1 MNGGFIGTF
10 TDISIYQCLSFP
22 RAFEVFSE
30 SYLSNILRRLDP
42 DLVELWVGII
52 LEHSELDPKASLN
65 RDSLPSIHKLR
76 FSPVCFLRAY
86 RNIFRVHVP
95 IEVEHPFS
103 SMALAWTWT
112 CMSAAFRLAGSLTNT
127 NWFFE
132 VSDRLRYF
140 DQLIVHVIDLNLIL
154 QQIPNYLPMAMEILV
169 FFFESILV
177 CSGLVLLILCEESE

>member
-1 MNGGFIGTF
+1 M
-10 TDISIYQCLSFP
+10 
-22 RAFEVFSE
+22 
-30 SYLSNILRRLDP
+30 ILY
-42 DLVELWVGII
+42 
-52 LEHSELDPKASLN
+52 
-65 RDSLPSIHKLR
+65 LPSTSFAFHP
-76 FSPVCFLRAY
+76 SVFLRAY

-169 FFFESILV
+169 IFFWEHSRLLRSSSADSLWGIWIGPLSNNSLSASFSTAFLLLFLFFFHGYSQLFF
-177 CSGLVLLILCEESE
+177 C